1 MQRCS
6 ALDDALLALNDSLHD
21 VERERARLAYWT
33 RHEDFDAPKVAALA
47 LVIKSDLERAL
58 AGCAAVVEAV
68 LAGTGGAR

>member
-6 ALDDALLALNDSLHD
+6 ALDDALLALNDALHD
-21 VERERARLAYWT
+21 VERERKRLDYWT
-33 RHEDFDAPKVAALA
+33 REDECDAAKVAALA
-47 LVIKSDLERAL
+47 VVLKSDLERAL